1 MTAAIMPKKGVILIA
16 LFWTVSL
23 ALGQS
28 EGVEDYVP
36 NVVVIQFESN
46 MFIQNKSGSTGVQ
59 AFDQKAAQYGVYLIE
74 RVYPFLDHVEPTPK
88 TYHNLMALR
97 RTYYLHYNSN
107 ATPGQVAA
115 DLHLAPSVIY
125 AEPVMVNHIQTLDQ
139 VIPNDRIFSR
149 QTELNALRL
158 PDAWGVVKSENATP
172 KVVIAIVD
180 SGADWEH
187 EDLLENVW
195 ENPGEI
201 AGNGIDDDNNGFVD
215 DVHGVNFQNNDD
227 GNNDPSPNPAFET
240 WRHGTFVTGLAG
252 AVTDN
257 RVGIAGAAWNA
268 DIMHINAG
276 CDDSE
281 KICHGYEGILYAAA
295 NGAHI
300 INASWGSIL
309 RSRGAVNFVKQS
321 IDLATDM
328 GSLIVNSVGN
338 QGRIIDEGYPN
349 YPSVHPR
356 VLSVGATENQ
366 SRTLTDFS
374 NYGNIMIVFAPG
386 VRVITTGP
394 DNEYY
399 HVSGT
404 SMASP
409 LVSGVAALVKTRY
422 PNMSPDLLREYIRVT
437 AENIDAENSFYA
449 NQLGGGFVNA
459 FTAVRKSPFSPLL
472 QLKRWAFDDDDGN
485 NEISAGDK
493 VTVTAV
499 FANYLTD
506 ARQLRVRLKEEKPY
520 PFLKW
525 HRREVDVGFL
535 GADDSVRVDFEFQIE
550 ADASA
555 KQQFRLSAHIQDGE
569 HEDSVGVLNFI
580 LKESVAV
587 AFQAL
592 STLYT
597 STNGD
602 EWVDNSGWEIGAV
615 PDGIESLRQWHGIVV
630 SDGSLVGLYLPK
642 NNLRGNLPPE
652 IQNLANLELLSLR
665 SNNLVGP
672 IPVEL
677 SNLSDLEHLVIGS
690 NQLTGKIPVELCKLS
705 RLETLDLGG
714 NQLVGEVP
722 SELGNLSELR
732 ELKLNENNF
741 SGELPRSFLSLQ
753 NLITFHFD
761 DAGVCAPED
770 DEFQTWLSRI
780 QNVDGPSCVKISFS
794 GTIPDQSYARALPIQ
809 PLVLPEA
816 ATGNPPI
823 SYTLSPGLPE
833 GLRFDLSTRT
843 IRGIPPEVT
852 PPVTLTYTAMDKR
865 GSEDSL
871 VFTIEVYQLR
881 FSEDVDDQS
890 YPRTHLIT
898 PLILPEALG
907 TSPISYTLVPALPD
921 GLNFDASA
929 RTISGTPTE
938 VTSPVSFNFTA
949 TDVNGS
955 RDNLTFKIEV
965 FSPVASENKSL
976 PEKFTL
982 HANYPNPF
990 QNMTHLVFD
999 LPWPAEIEVEVF
1011 NLMGQRIMTIPAVN
1025 NTAGWEQKVKLN
1037 GTLLPSGLYLYR
1049 MIVTS
1054 PQNRSVY
1061 VNHFTRIR

>member
-1 MTAAIMPKKGVILIA
+1 MTTEIMPKKWVILIA
-16 LFWTVSL
+16 LFWTVSI

-46 MFIQNKSGSTGVQ
+46 IFIQNKSGSTGVQ

-281 KICHGYEGILYAAA
+281 KICHGYEGVLYAAA

-300 INASWGSIL
+300 INASWGSIQ

-366 SRTLTDFS
+366 SRTLADFS

-506 ARQLRVRLKEEKPY
+506 ARQLQVRLEEEKPY

-569 HEDSVGVLNFI
+569 HEDSVGILNFI

-587 AFQAL
+587 AFQVL

-602 EWVDNSGWEIGAV
+602 EWGNNSGWEIGAV

-630 SDGSLVGLYLPK
+630 SDGSLVGLSLPK

-677 SNLSDLEHLVIGS
+677 SNLSELEHLVIGS
-690 NQLTGKIPVELCKLS
+690 NQLTGKIPVELGKLS
-705 RLETLDLGG
+705 RLEILDLGG

-722 SELGNLSELR
+722 PELGNLSELR

-898 PLILPEALG
+898 PLVLPEALG

-965 FSPVASENKSL
+965 FSPVASENESL

-1025 NTAGWEQKVKLN
+1025 STAGWEQKVKLN

-1049 MIVTS
+1049 MIITS